1 MLWQILIEVDEKLNI
16 NVHYNDK
23 GWLAVALLWAV
34 EVAKWMLLERIA
46 NASKTSISW
55 GEKEIAWQEVAMK
68 KDEAIGVYLKARKL
82 IESRITA
89 IRQADDKQEFCVNKS
104 LLDTL

>member
-1 MLWQILIEVDEKLNI
+1 MLSQILIEVDENLNV

-23 GWLAVALLWAV
+23 AWMAVALLWAV
-34 EVAKWMLLERIA
+34 EVAKEALLERIA
-46 NASKTSISW
+46 NASKTSIAW
-55 GEKEIAWQEVAMK
+55 GEKEIAGKEVALK
-68 KDEAIGVYLKARKL
+68 KDEAIGVYLKAWKL

-89 IRQADDKQEFCVNKS
+89 IRKADDQSEFCVNKS